1 MRWWLSSARSKRRET
16 GRYPRAEAGF
26 VQPPDASKKSIV
38 TGLDDNMVSREAEAL
53 RTDKSA
59 AADGLCGC
67 AFCCTSLQFTALP
80 FSVS

>member
-1 MRWWLSSARSKRRET
+1 MLWWLSSARSRRRET

-38 TGLDDNMVSREAEAL
+38 TGLDDNMVPREAEAL
-53 RTDKSA
+53 RADKSA
-59 AADGLCGC
+59 VADVLCGC

-80 FSVS
+80 FSIS